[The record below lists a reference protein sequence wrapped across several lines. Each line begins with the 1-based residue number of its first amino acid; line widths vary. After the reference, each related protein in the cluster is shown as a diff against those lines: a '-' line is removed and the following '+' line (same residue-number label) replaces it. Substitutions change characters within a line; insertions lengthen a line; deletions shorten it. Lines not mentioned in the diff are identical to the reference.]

1 MSSNTS
7 NDQALLNIDTPAPR
21 ALYYVR
27 SWPLSDA
34 DQACLVSAAQDQDL
48 TAIFTEQALAEL
60 LANPELL
67 DEFPYPAYVL
77 QTELALY
84 GEQAQALPP
93 FVLQLNDASWVTMT
107 LDAQP
112 VSFVGGDVSEQQD
125 V

>member
-1 MSSNTS
+1 MSSNTNS
-7 NDQALLNIDTPAPR
+7 DPLLNNDTPAPR

-34 DQACLVSAAQDQDL
+34 DQACLVSTAQGQDL
-48 TAIFTEQALAEL
+48 TAIFTEQALAQL
-60 LANPELL
+60 LANPALL

-77 QTELALY
+77 QTELALH
-84 GEQAQALPP
+84 GEQAQELPP
-93 FVLQLNDASWVTMT
+93 FVLQLNDASWVNMT

-112 VSFVGGDVSEQQD
+112 VSFVGGNVGGQQD